1 MVAIRVLAIV
11 SISLFVFSD
20 ERGSMVPLGLEAV
33 KLSQSLE
40 SSLVGDSNCY
50 AVLRDRTTIEDL
62 LIVTETMIVTE
73 TIWCSRFG
81 IT

>member
-1 MVAIRVLAIV
+1 
-11 SISLFVFSD
+11 
-20 ERGSMVPLGLEAV
+20 MVPLGLEAV

-73 TIWCSRFG
+73 MIWCSRFG